1 MRSFKKLQGLKDA
14 YTNAGRKSYIIAGIA
29 IITILASVLL
39 SATIFSKKEGESEAQ
54 IYEYNEIEQRIA
66 DETKAFLAN
75 HIELT
80 DAASAKI
87 ADAAVHDYN
96 TIMSSDIDIIND
108 GHIDAIKQHMR
119 TAMLA
124 LAENAE
130 SFTNDE
136 LEGLASGIAEIILN
150 AILGQIEAATSSAKT
165 EEYLYLAE
173 SIQKQ
178 ITELSEQKQKLKI
191 SIQADLPASQPSIG
205 LDAEALL
212 AAVNG
217 MTDSELQEL
226 AKALGISL
234 DELLALIN
242 AKNADI
248 NKLLEDKL
256 AMLKEEI
263 EKEVR
268 SEIQTASKDN
278 SQNTNTTGR
287 NGRDG
292 KNGTDG
298 KDGTDGKN
306 GEDGKTTY
314 IAYADDTNGNGF
326 SLTPTETSKYVGTCI
341 TSANSQPQE
350 YASYSNWQIYRTYI
364 ITTTVDENNVT
375 TVHIN

>member
-39 SATIFSKKEGESEAQ
+39 LITIFSKKEGESEAQ

-66 DETKAFLAN
+66 DETKTFLAN

-80 DAASAKI
+80 DEASAKI

-130 SFTNDE
+130 SFTSDE

-191 SIQADLPASQPSIG
+191 SIQADLPASQPAIG

-212 AAVNG
+212 ATVNG

-278 SQNTNTTGR
+278 SQNTNTAGR

-314 IAYADDTNGNGF
+314 IAYADDTSGNGF

-341 TSANSQPQE
+341 TSANSQPLE